1 MVVSKPLSILI
12 ILGVAVVVGAGV
24 WLFVQPSHSGQVAA
38 GNSLSSS
45 PPNGDAR
52 KRGEKFF
59 GGKKDYDLTGG
70 QEMKP
75 RW

>member
-1 MVVSKPLSILI
+1 MVISKPLSILI
-12 ILGVAVVVGAGV
+12 IFGVAVAAGGGV
-24 WLFVQPSHSGQVAA
+24 WLCVQPGQSRQGATGGAA
-38 GNSLSSS
+38 SSS
-45 PPNGDAR
+45 PLNDDAR
-52 KRGEKFF
+52 KRAETFF

>member
-1 MVVSKPLSILI
+1 MVVPKPLSILI
-12 ILGVAVVVGAGV
+12 ILGVAVVAGGGV
-24 WLFVQPSHSGQVAA
+24 WLFVQPGRDRQGATGVT
-38 GNSLSSS
+38 SSS
-45 PPNGDAR
+45 PLNDDAR
-52 KRGEKFF
+52 KRAETFF